1 MILHDLLSSTP
12 PVQVQGNLDVEI
24 VHLAYDSRNVQP
36 GTLFFA
42 LPGTKSDGSRFV
54 TEAVAHGAS
63 AVVVPPG
70 FTVPSHTTAIY
81 SSAARTLL
89 GVCADRFYRHPTSQ
103 MAMVGV
109 TGTSGKTTTT
119 YLIEAIWQAVGWD
132 PGVVGTIN
140 YRFRD
145 RVFSAPFT
153 TPEAVELQA
162 LLRTMAD
169 EHVSHVVMEVSSHA
183 LAQDRVHGC
192 QWDGALFTNLGR
204 DHLDY
209 HKDLD
214 DYFAAKVRLFTEEL
228 ACSPKPHRFV
238 AVNADDAWGQKLLT
252 QSLPGKVLTYGLR
265 AGVTVS
271 ARNVEKDF
279 QGMCGVLCI
288 EKEDVPFS
296 SALIGEPHL
305 YNIMAATTA
314 AHALGVPADVITQG
328 IRCCTGVPGRLE
340 VVSAGQPFGVL
351 VDYAHKP
358 DALEKTLRSI
368 RQLTQ
373 GRLLTVFGCGGDRDR
388 GKRPLMGEAA
398 GRLSDVVVLT
408 SDNPRTEDPQQILAD
423 AEPGLVQAGLQK
435 VDDPTAI
442 ETLKRGYVVIVDR
455 RTAIYAALAGARP
468 GDVLV
473 IAGKGHEDYQIIGTT
488 KSHFDDREE
497 VLHYLSPRYREAR
510 T

>member
-1 MILHDLLSSTP
+1 M
-12 PVQVQGNLDVEI
+12 
-24 VHLAYDSRNVQP
+24 HLAYDSRNVQP

-42 LPGTKSDGSRFV
+42 LPGSKSDGARFV
-54 TEAVAHGAS
+54 NEAVTRGAC

-70 FTVPSHTTAIY
+70 VPVSPPTTVIH
-81 SSAARTLL
+81 SSAPRTLL
-89 GVCADRFYRHPTSQ
+89 GVCADRFYHHPTSQ
-103 MAMVGV
+103 LTMVGV

-119 YLIEAIWQAVGWD
+119 YLIEAIWQAMGWS

-140 YRFRD
+140 YRYRD
-145 RVFSAPFT
+145 HILAAPFT

-209 HKDLD
+209 HTDLD
-214 DYFAAKVRLFTEEL
+214 DYFAAKMRLFTEEL
-228 ACSPKPHRFV
+228 ARSAKSHRFT
-238 AVNADDAWGQKLLT
+238 AVNADDDWGQKLLS
-252 QSLPGKVLTYGLR
+252 QPLPGKVLTYGLR
-265 AGVTVS
+265 NDVTVS
-271 ARNVEKDF
+271 VRNVEKDF
-279 QGMCGVLCI
+279 HGMRGVLRI
-288 EKEDVPFS
+288 EQEEVPFS

-314 AHALGVPADVITQG
+314 AHALGIPAEVIAAG
-328 IRCCTGVPGRLE
+328 ILRCTGVPGRLE
-340 VVSAGQPFGVL
+340 AIDAGQPFGVL

-408 SDNPRTEDPQQILAD
+408 SDNPRTEDPQQILAE

-435 VDDPTAI
+435 IDDPTAI
-442 ETLKRGYVVIVDR
+442 KALKRGYVVMVDR
-455 RTAIYAALAGARP
+455 RAAIQAALAGARP
-468 GDVLV
+468 DDVLV
-473 IAGKGHEDYQIIGTT
+473 IAGKGHEDYQIVGTT

-497 VLHYLSPRYREAR
+497 VRQYLMPRYREAQ